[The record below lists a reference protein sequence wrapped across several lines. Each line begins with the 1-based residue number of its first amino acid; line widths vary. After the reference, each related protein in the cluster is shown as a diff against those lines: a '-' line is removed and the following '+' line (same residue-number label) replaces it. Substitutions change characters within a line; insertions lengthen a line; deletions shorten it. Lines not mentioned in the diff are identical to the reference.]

1 MVRWASQPDGAGRLQ
16 RTLRL
21 KTKLCHRFTL
31 RSNAQFPLLP
41 VPDQCESR
49 FLRIS
54 HNRFIIAGKNG
65 ITKVSSQKRRRLA
78 AIMFTDVV
86 GYTLLGQR
94 NESLSLSLLEDQR
107 KLIRNSLNRHNGREV
122 KTIGD
127 AFLIEFPSA
136 LDAVKCAYDIQKTVR
151 ELNVSLTEDR
161 RVHLRIGIH
170 LGDIVESEGDISGDA
185 VNVASRIGPFAE
197 NGGICLSRQIY
208 DQVQNKFELPL
219 TSLGTKNLKNV
230 ATPIE
235 LYKVTL
241 PWTEERVISPAQPD
255 KKRIAVLPFANISPS
270 PSDEYFSDGMTEEL
284 IATLSR
290 IKNLG
295 VIARTSIIR
304 YKGLTKPV
312 AEIGRELNVGTVLE
326 GSVRVAGKKL
336 RITAQLIDAGTEE
349 HLWSETYDRNL
360 EDAFSIQTDIAKRIT
375 KALKVRVLQSETL
388 RLEKKATGIPDAY
401 SLYLKGRHSLN
412 TRTEKGLKDAI
423 QQFENS
429 IKRDPKFALA
439 YTGLADAYSIL
450 ASYSLE
456 YVPPKEGFPKAKTAA
471 EKALSLDDHLAEAHA
486 SLGLVKFYYE
496 WDWNGAEAE
505 FKKALELNPGYA
517 QAHQYYADFVKSF
530 GRFDEAL
537 EEMKKALTLDP
548 LSYSINTG
556 IGHVLYLSRQYD
568 LAIDQYRKVVE
579 SDPYFVPARLWFGRP
594 YLQKGMFK
602 DAIEQVE
609 EAVKLSHET
618 TVSLATLAQA
628 FASAGRIADAKKLLD
643 KLLTRG
649 TEQYVPSYWI
659 ALVYTGMG
667 IKDEAMKYLERAF
680 LERSS
685 WLVWA
690 NVEPRF
696 DSLRSDARF
705 ASLLARIGFKP
716 VESRKLA

>member
-1 MVRWASQPDGAGRLQ
+1 
-16 RTLRL
+16 
-21 KTKLCHRFTL
+21 
-31 RSNAQFPLLP
+31 
-41 VPDQCESR
+41 
-49 FLRIS
+49 
-54 HNRFIIAGKNG
+54 
-65 ITKVSSQKRRRLA
+65 
-78 AIMFTDVV
+78 MFTDIV
-86 GYTLLGQR
+86 GYTLLAQK
-94 NESLSLSLLEDQR
+94 NESLSLSLLEEQR
-107 KLIRNSLNRHNGREV
+107 KLIREILNRHNGREV

-127 AFLIEFPSA
+127 GFLIEFPSA
-136 LDAVKCAYDIQKTVR
+136 LDAVRCAYDIQEKAR
-151 ELNVSLTEDR
+151 EHNVPSSEEK

-170 LGDIVESEGDISGDA
+170 LGDVVESEGDISGDA

-197 NGGICLSRQIY
+197 NGGISLSRQVY

-219 TSLGTKNLKNV
+219 TSLGAKTLKNV

-336 RITAQLIDAGTEE
+336 RITAQLIDAATEE
-349 HLWSETYDRNL
+349 HLWAETYDRNL
-360 EDAFSIQTDIAKRIT
+360 EDAFAIQTDIAKRIT
-375 KALKVRVLQSETL
+375 KALKVHVLQSETL

-423 QQFENS
+423 QKFESS

-505 FKKALELNPGYA
+505 FKRALELNPGYA

-537 EEMKKALTLDP
+537 GEMKKALTLDP

-579 SDPYFVPARLWFGRP
+579 SDPSFVPARLWFGRP

-602 DAIEQVE
+602 EAIEQVE

-628 FASAGRIADAKKLLD
+628 FAAAGRIADAKKLLD

-659 ALVYTGMG
+659 ALVYTSMG
-667 IKDEAMKYLERAF
+667 NKDEAMKYLERAF

-705 ASLLARIGFKP
+705 ASLLTRIGFKP
-716 VESRKLA
+716 AESRKLASSQGQVLPRKANLPPRR

>member
-1 MVRWASQPDGAGRLQ
+1 
-16 RTLRL
+16 
-21 KTKLCHRFTL
+21 
-31 RSNAQFPLLP
+31 
-41 VPDQCESR
+41 
-49 FLRIS
+49 
-54 HNRFIIAGKNG
+54 
-65 ITKVSSQKRRRLA
+65 
-78 AIMFTDVV
+78 MFTAVV
-86 GYTLLGQR
+86 GYTLLGQK
-94 NESLSLSLLEDQR
+94 NESLSLSLLEEQR
-107 KLIRNSLNRHNGREV
+107 RLVREILNRHNGREV

-127 AFLIEFPSA
+127 GFLIEFPSA
-136 LDAVKCAYDIQKTVR
+136 LDAVRCAYDIQGKTW
-151 ELNVSLTEDR
+151 EHNVPLPEEK

-170 LGDIVESEGDISGDA
+170 LGDVVESEGDISGDA

-197 NGGICLSRQIY
+197 NGGISLSRQVY

-219 TSLGTKNLKNV
+219 VTLGAKTLKNV
-230 ATPIE
+230 ATPVE

-241 PWTEERVISPAQPD
+241 PWQQERIASSTQLD
-255 KKRIAVLPFANISPS
+255 KKRIAVLPFANISPN
-270 PSDEYFSDGMTEEL
+270 PNDEYFSDGMTEEL

-290 IKNLG
+290 IKSLG

-312 AEIGRELNVGTVLE
+312 VEIGRELNVGTVLE

-360 EDAFSIQTDIAKRIT
+360 EDAFAIQSDIAKRIT
-375 KALKVRVLQSETL
+375 KALRVRVLQSETL
-388 RLEKKATGIPDAY
+388 RLEKKATRVPDSYA
-401 SLYLKGRHSLN
+401 LYLKGRHSLN

-423 QQFENS
+423 HQFESS

-537 EEMKKALTLDP
+537 GEMRKALVLDP
-548 LSYSINTG
+548 LSFSINTG

-579 SDPYFVPARLWFGRP
+579 SDPSFVPARLWFGRP

-602 DAIEQVE
+602 EAIEQVE

-628 FASAGRIADAKKLLD
+628 FAAAGRIADAKKMLD

-659 ALVYTGMG
+659 ALVYTSMG
-667 IKDEAMKYLERAF
+667 NEDEAMKYLERAF

-696 DSLRSDARF
+696 DALRSDERF

-716 VESRKLA
+716 AEKVN

>member
-1 MVRWASQPDGAGRLQ
+1 
-16 RTLRL
+16 
-21 KTKLCHRFTL
+21 
-31 RSNAQFPLLP
+31 
-41 VPDQCESR
+41 
-49 FLRIS
+49 
-54 HNRFIIAGKNG
+54 
-65 ITKVSSQKRRRLA
+65 
-78 AIMFTDVV
+78 MFTDVV

-208 DQVQNKFELPL
+208 DQVQNKFELAL
-219 TSLGTKNLKNV
+219 TSLGAKTLKNV
-230 ATPIE
+230 NTPIE
-235 LYKVTL
+235 LYKVAL
-241 PWTEERVISPAQPD
+241 PWQEERISPPAKLD
-255 KKRIAVLPFANISPS
+255 KKRIAVLPFANISPN

-290 IKNLG
+290 IRNLG
-295 VIARTSIIR
+295 VIARTSVIR

-312 AEIGRELNVGTVLE
+312 VEIGRELNVGTVLE

-360 EDAFSIQTDIAKRIT
+360 EDAFSIQSEIAKRIAR
-375 KALKVRVLQSETL
+375 ALKVRVLQSETL
-388 RLEKKATGIPDAY
+388 RLEKKATGIPEAY

-423 QQFENS
+423 QKFESS

-471 EKALSLDDHLAEAHA
+471 EKALSLDEHLAEAHA

-505 FKKALELNPGYA
+505 FKKALDLNPGYA

-579 SDPYFVPARLWFGRP
+579 SDPSFVPARLWFGRP

-602 DAIEQVE
+602 EAIEQVE

-659 ALVYTGMG
+659 ALVYTSMG
-667 IKDEAMKYLERAF
+667 NKDEAMKYLERAF

-705 ASLLARIGFKP
+705 TSLLARIGFKP
-716 VESRKLA
+716 AESVS

>member
-1 MVRWASQPDGAGRLQ
+1 
-16 RTLRL
+16 
-21 KTKLCHRFTL
+21 
-31 RSNAQFPLLP
+31 
-41 VPDQCESR
+41 
-49 FLRIS
+49 
-54 HNRFIIAGKNG
+54 
-65 ITKVSSQKRRRLA
+65 
-78 AIMFTDVV
+78 MFTDIV
-86 GYTLLGQR
+86 GYTLLGQK
-94 NESLSLSLLEDQR
+94 NESLSLSLLEEQR
-107 KLIRNSLNRHNGREV
+107 RLVREILNRHNGREV

-136 LDAVKCAYDIQKTVR
+136 LDAIRCAYDIQGKTR
-151 ELNVSLTEDR
+151 EHNVSLPEEK

-170 LGDIVESEGDISGDA
+170 LGDVVESEGDISGDA

-197 NGGICLSRQIY
+197 NGGISLSRQVY

-219 TSLGTKNLKNV
+219 TSLGAKTLKNV
-230 ATPIE
+230 GTPVE

-241 PWTEERVISPAQPD
+241 PWQEERMPSTAQLD
-255 KKRIAVLPFANISPS
+255 RKRIAVLPFANISPN

-290 IKNLG
+290 IKSLG

-312 AEIGRELNVGTVLE
+312 VEIGRELNVGTVLE

-349 HLWSETYDRNL
+349 HIWSETYDRDL
-360 EDAFSIQTDIAKRIT
+360 EDALTIQSEIAKRIAR
-375 KALKVRVLQSETL
+375 ALRVRVLQSETL
-388 RLEKKATGIPDAY
+388 RLEKKATGIPEAY

-423 QQFENS
+423 QKFESS

-537 EEMKKALTLDP
+537 GEMKKALTLDP

-579 SDPYFVPARLWFGRP
+579 SDPSFVPARLWFGRP

-602 DAIEQVE
+602 EAIEQVE

-628 FASAGRIADAKKLLD
+628 FAAAGRIADAKKLLD

-659 ALVYTGMG
+659 ALVYTSMG
-667 IKDEAMKYLERAF
+667 NKDEAMKYLERAF

-716 VESRKLA
+716 AESVS

>member
-1 MVRWASQPDGAGRLQ
+1 
-16 RTLRL
+16 
-21 KTKLCHRFTL
+21 
-31 RSNAQFPLLP
+31 
-41 VPDQCESR
+41 
-49 FLRIS
+49 
-54 HNRFIIAGKNG
+54 
-65 ITKVSSQKRRRLA
+65 
-78 AIMFTDVV
+78 MFTDIV
-86 GYTLLGQR
+86 GYTLLGQK
-94 NESLSLSLLEDQR
+94 NESLSLSLLEEQR
-107 KLIRNSLNRHNGREV
+107 RLVREILNRHNGREV

-127 AFLIEFPSA
+127 GFLIEFPSA
-136 LDAVKCAYDIQKTVR
+136 LDAVRCAYDIQGKTR
-151 ELNVSLTEDR
+151 EHNVPLPEEK

-170 LGDIVESEGDISGDA
+170 LGDVVESEGDISGDA

-197 NGGICLSRQIY
+197 NGGISLSRQVY
-208 DQVQNKFELPL
+208 DQVQNKFDLPL
-219 TSLGTKNLKNV
+219 VTLGTKTLKNV
-230 ATPIE
+230 ATPVE

-241 PWTEERVISPAQPD
+241 PWQQDRPPSSTQLD

-270 PSDEYFSDGMTEEL
+270 PRDEYFSDGMTEEL

-290 IKNLG
+290 IKSLG

-312 AEIGRELNVGTVLE
+312 VEIGRELNVGTVLE

-360 EDAFSIQTDIAKRIT
+360 EDAFAIQSDIAKRIT
-375 KALKVRVLQSETL
+375 KALRVRVLQSETL
-388 RLEKKATGIPDAY
+388 RLEKKATRVPDSYA
-401 SLYLKGRHSLN
+401 LYLKGRHSLN

-423 QQFENS
+423 HQFESS

-537 EEMKKALTLDP
+537 GEMRKALVLDP
-548 LSYSINTG
+548 LSFSINTG
-556 IGHVLYLSRQYD
+556 IGQVLYLSRQYD

-579 SDPYFVPARLWFGRP
+579 SDPSFVPARLWFGRP

-602 DAIEQVE
+602 EAIEQVE

-628 FASAGRIADAKKLLD
+628 FAAAGRIADAKKLLD

-659 ALVYTGMG
+659 ALVYTSMG
-667 IKDEAMKYLERAF
+667 NEDEAMKYLERAF

-696 DSLRSDARF
+696 DALRSDERF

-716 VESRKLA
+716 AEKVN

>member
-1 MVRWASQPDGAGRLQ
+1 MLSFATDLSA
-16 RTLRL
+16 
-21 KTKLCHRFTL
+21 K
-31 RSNAQFPLLP
+31 N
-41 VPDQCESR
+41 ESE
-49 FLRIS
+49 
-54 HNRFIIAGKNG
+54 NRKN
-65 ITKVSSQKRRRLA
+65 VSSQKRRRLA
-78 AIMFTDVV
+78 AIMFTDIV
-86 GYTLLGQR
+86 GYTLLGQK
-94 NESLSLSLLEDQR
+94 NESLSLSLLEEHR
-107 KLIRNSLNRHNGREV
+107 KIVREILIRHNGREV

-136 LDAVKCAYDIQKTVR
+136 LDAVRCAYEIQGKAR
-151 ELNVSLTEDR
+151 EHNNPRAEEE

-170 LGDIVESEGDISGDA
+170 LGDVVESEGDISGDA

-197 NGGICLSRQIY
+197 NGGISLSRQVY

-219 TSLGTKNLKNV
+219 VTLGAKTLKNV
-230 ATPIE
+230 ATPVE

-241 PWTEERVISPAQPD
+241 PWQQDMTPSSTQLD
-255 KKRIAVLPFANISPS
+255 KRRIAVLPFANISPN

-290 IKNLG
+290 IKSLG

-312 AEIGRELNVGTVLE
+312 VEIGRELNVGTVLE

-360 EDAFSIQTDIAKRIT
+360 EDAFSIQSEIAKRIAR
-375 KALKVRVLQSETL
+375 ALKVRILQSETL
-388 RLEKKATGIPDAY
+388 RLEKKATGIPEAY

-423 QQFENS
+423 QKFESS

-537 EEMKKALTLDP
+537 GEMKKALTLDP

-556 IGHVLYLSRQYD
+556 IGHVHYLSRQYD

-579 SDPYFVPARLWFGRP
+579 SDPSFVPARLWFGRP

-602 DAIEQVE
+602 EAIQQSE
-609 EAVKLSHET
+609 EAVKLANES

-628 FASAGRIADAKKLLD
+628 FAAAGRIADAKKLLD

-659 ALVYTGMG
+659 ALVYTSMG
-667 IKDEAMKYLERAF
+667 NKDEAMKYLERAF

-716 VESRKLA
+716 AESAS

>member
-1 MVRWASQPDGAGRLQ
+1 VPS
-16 RTLRL
+16 L
-21 KTKLCHRFTL
+21 K
-31 RSNAQFPLLP
+31 Q
-41 VPDQCESR
+41 
-49 FLRIS
+49 
-54 HNRFIIAGKNG
+54 
-65 ITKVSSQKRRRLA
+65 RRLA

-86 GYTLLGQR
+86 GYTLLGQK

-107 KLIRNSLNRHNGREV
+107 KLIRTSLNHHNGREV

-136 LDAVKCAYDIQKTVR
+136 LDAIKCAYDIQRTAG
-151 ELNVSLTEDR
+151 ELNLSLTEDR
-161 RVHLRIGIH
+161 RLHLRIGIH
-170 LGDIVESEGDISGDA
+170 LGDVVESEGDISGDA

-197 NGGICLSRQIY
+197 NGGISLSRQIY
-208 DQVQNKFELPL
+208 DQVQNKFELAL
-219 TSLGTKNLKNV
+219 TSLGTKTLKNV
-230 ATPIE
+230 NTPIE
-235 LYKVTL
+235 LYKVAL
-241 PWTEERVISPAQPD
+241 PWHEERISPPAKLD
-255 KKRIAVLPFANISPS
+255 KKRIAVLPFANISPN

-290 IKNLG
+290 IKSLG

-312 AEIGRELNVGTVLE
+312 VEIGRELNVGTVLE

-360 EDAFSIQTDIAKRIT
+360 EDAFSIQSEIAKRIAR
-375 KALKVRVLQSETL
+375 ALKVRVLQSETL
-388 RLEKKATGIPDAY
+388 RLEKKATGIPEAY

-423 QQFENS
+423 QKFESS

-579 SDPYFVPARLWFGRP
+579 SDPSFVPARLWFGRP

-602 DAIEQVE
+602 EAIEQVE

-628 FASAGRIADAKKLLD
+628 FAAAGRIADAKKLLD

-659 ALVYTGMG
+659 ALVYTSMG
-667 IKDEAMKYLERAF
+667 NKDEAMKYLERAF

-705 ASLLARIGFKP
+705 ASLLARIGFNP
-716 VESRKLA
+716 AESVS

>member
-1 MVRWASQPDGAGRLQ
+1 
-16 RTLRL
+16 
-21 KTKLCHRFTL
+21 
-31 RSNAQFPLLP
+31 
-41 VPDQCESR
+41 
-49 FLRIS
+49 
-54 HNRFIIAGKNG
+54 
-65 ITKVSSQKRRRLA
+65 
-78 AIMFTDVV
+78 MFTDIV
-86 GYTLLGQR
+86 GFTLLGQKD
-94 NESLSLSLLEDQR
+94 ESLSLSLLEEQR
-107 KLIRNSLNRHNGREV
+107 GLVREILTRHNGREV

-127 AFLIEFPSA
+127 GFLIEFPSA
-136 LDAVKCAYDIQKTVR
+136 LDAVRCAYDIQGKTR
-151 ELNVSLTEDR
+151 EHNVSLPEEKK
-161 RVHLRIGIH
+161 VHLRIGIH
-170 LGDIVESEGDISGDA
+170 LGDVVESEGDISGDA

-197 NGGICLSRQIY
+197 NGGISLSRQVY

-219 TSLGTKNLKNV
+219 ETLGAKTLKNV
-230 ATPIE
+230 STPVE

-241 PWTEERVISPAQPD
+241 PWQQERPPSSTHLD
-255 KKRIAVLPFANISPS
+255 KKRIAVLPFANISPN
-270 PSDEYFSDGMTEEL
+270 PSNEYFSDGMTEEL

-290 IKNLG
+290 IKSLG

-312 AEIGRELNVGTVLE
+312 VEIGRELNVGTVLE

-349 HLWSETYDRNL
+349 HLWSETYDRDL
-360 EDAFSIQTDIAKRIT
+360 EDALTIQSEIAKRIAR
-375 KALKVRVLQSETL
+375 ALRVRVLQTETL
-388 RLEKKATGIPDAY
+388 RLEKKATGIPEAY
-401 SLYLKGRHSLN
+401 QLYLKGRHSVN
-412 TRTEKGLKDAI
+412 TRTEKGLKAAI
-423 QQFENS
+423 EHFESS
-429 IKRDPKFALA
+429 IKHDPKFALA

-537 EEMKKALTLDP
+537 EEMRKALVLDP

-568 LAIDQYRKVVE
+568 LAIDQYRRVVE
-579 SDPYFVPARLWFGRP
+579 SDPSFVPARLWFGRP
-594 YLQKGMFK
+594 YLQKGMFRE
-602 DAIEQVE
+602 AIEQVE

-628 FASAGRIADAKKLLD
+628 LAAAGRIGDAKKLLN
-643 KLLTRG
+643 KLLMKG

-659 ALVYTGMG
+659 ALVYTSMG
-667 IKDEAMKYLERAF
+667 NKDEAMKYLERAF

-705 ASLLARIGFKP
+705 ASLLARIGFKRA
-716 VESRKLA
+716 ESVG

>member
-1 MVRWASQPDGAGRLQ
+1 
-16 RTLRL
+16 
-21 KTKLCHRFTL
+21 
-31 RSNAQFPLLP
+31 
-41 VPDQCESR
+41 
-49 FLRIS
+49 
-54 HNRFIIAGKNG
+54 
-65 ITKVSSQKRRRLA
+65 
-78 AIMFTDVV
+78 
-86 GYTLLGQR
+86 
-94 NESLSLSLLEDQR
+94 
-107 KLIRNSLNRHNGREV
+107 
-122 KTIGD
+122 
-127 AFLIEFPSA
+127 
-136 LDAVKCAYDIQKTVR
+136 
-151 ELNVSLTEDR
+151 
-161 RVHLRIGIH
+161 
-170 LGDIVESEGDISGDA
+170 
-185 VNVASRIGPFAE
+185 
-197 NGGICLSRQIY
+197 
-208 DQVQNKFELPL
+208 
-219 TSLGTKNLKNV
+219 
-230 ATPIE
+230 
-235 LYKVTL
+235 
-241 PWTEERVISPAQPD
+241 
-255 KKRIAVLPFANISPS
+255 
-270 PSDEYFSDGMTEEL
+270 MTEEL

-290 IKNLG
+290 IKSLG

-312 AEIGRELNVGTVLE
+312 VEIGRELNVGAVLE

-360 EDAFSIQTDIAKRIT
+360 EDAFSIQSEIAKRIAR
-375 KALKVRVLQSETL
+375 ALKVRVLQSETL
-388 RLEKKATGIPDAY
+388 RLEKKATGIPEAY

-423 QQFENS
+423 QEFESS

-537 EEMKKALTLDP
+537 DEMKKALTLDP

-579 SDPYFVPARLWFGRP
+579 SDPSFVPARLWFGRP

-602 DAIEQVE
+602 EAIEQVE

-628 FASAGRIADAKKLLD
+628 FAAAGRIADAKKLLD

-649 TEQYVPSYWI
+649 TQQYVPSYWI
-659 ALVYTGMG
+659 ALVYTSMG
-667 IKDEAMKYLERAF
+667 NKDEAMKYLERAF

-696 DSLRSDARF
+696 DSLRSDAPF

-716 VESRKLA
+716 AESVS

>member
-1 MVRWASQPDGAGRLQ
+1 
-16 RTLRL
+16 
-21 KTKLCHRFTL
+21 
-31 RSNAQFPLLP
+31 
-41 VPDQCESR
+41 
-49 FLRIS
+49 
-54 HNRFIIAGKNG
+54 
-65 ITKVSSQKRRRLA
+65 LA
-78 AIMFTDVV
+78 AIMFTDIV
-86 GYTLLGQR
+86 GYTLLGQK
-94 NESLSLSLLEDQR
+94 NESLALSLLEEQR
-107 KLIRNSLNRHNGREV
+107 KLVRETLIRHNGREV

-136 LDAVKCAYDIQKTVR
+136 LDAVRCAYHIQGKAR
-151 ELNVSLTEDR
+151 EHNNPRAEEE

-170 LGDIVESEGDISGDA
+170 LGDVVESEGDISGDA

-197 NGGICLSRQIY
+197 NGGISLRRQVY
-208 DQVQNKFELPL
+208 DQVQNKFDLPL
-219 TSLGTKNLKNV
+219 VTLGAKTLKNV
-230 ATPIE
+230 ATPVE

-241 PWTEERVISPAQPD
+241 PWQQERIASSTQLD
-255 KKRIAVLPFANISPS
+255 KKRIAVLPFANISPN

-290 IKNLG
+290 IKSLG

-312 AEIGRELNVGTVLE
+312 VEIGRELNVGTVLE

-360 EDAFSIQTDIAKRIT
+360 EDAFSIQSEIARRIAR
-375 KALKVRVLQSETL
+375 ALKVRVLQSETL
-388 RLEKKATGIPDAY
+388 RLEKKATGIPEAY

-423 QQFENS
+423 QKFESS
-429 IKRDPKFALA
+429 IKRDQKFALA

-456 YVPPKEGFPKAKTAA
+456 YVPPKEGFPKAKTAV

-496 WDWNGAEAE
+496 WDWNSAEAE

-537 EEMKKALTLDP
+537 GEMKKALTLDP

-568 LAIDQYRKVVE
+568 LAID
-579 SDPYFVPARLWFGRP
+579 
-594 YLQKGMFK
+594 
-602 DAIEQVE
+602 
-609 EAVKLSHET
+609 
-618 TVSLATLAQA
+618 
-628 FASAGRIADAKKLLD
+628 
-643 KLLTRG
+643 
-649 TEQYVPSYWI
+649 
-659 ALVYTGMG
+659 
-667 IKDEAMKYLERAF
+667 
-680 LERSS
+680 
-685 WLVWA
+685 
-690 NVEPRF
+690 
-696 DSLRSDARF
+696 
-705 ASLLARIGFKP
+705 
-716 VESRKLA
+716 

>member
-1 MVRWASQPDGAGRLQ
+1 
-16 RTLRL
+16 
-21 KTKLCHRFTL
+21 
-31 RSNAQFPLLP
+31 
-41 VPDQCESR
+41 
-49 FLRIS
+49 
-54 HNRFIIAGKNG
+54 
-65 ITKVSSQKRRRLA
+65 
-78 AIMFTDVV
+78 MFTDIV
-86 GYTLLGQR
+86 GYTLLAQK
-94 NESLSLSLLEDQR
+94 NESLSLSLLEEQR
-107 KLIRNSLNRHNGREV
+107 KLIREILNRHNGREV

-136 LDAVKCAYDIQKTVR
+136 LDAVRCAYDIQGKAR
-151 ELNVSLTEDR
+151 EHNAPLAEEK

-170 LGDIVESEGDISGDA
+170 LGDVVESEGDISGDA

-197 NGGICLSRQIY
+197 NGGISLSRQVY

-219 TSLGTKNLKNV
+219 TSLGAKTLKNV

-336 RITAQLIDAGTEE
+336 RITAQLIDAATEE
-349 HLWSETYDRNL
+349 HLWAETYDRNL
-360 EDAFSIQTDIAKRIT
+360 EDAFAIQTDIAKRIT

-401 SLYLKGRHSLN
+401 SLYLKGRHLLN

-423 QQFENS
+423 EHFEDS
-429 IKRDPKFALA
+429 IRHDPKFALA
-439 YTGLADAYSIL
+439 YTGLADSYSLL

-456 YVPPKEGFPKAKTAA
+456 YVPPKEGFPKAKKAA
-471 EKALSLDDHLAEAHA
+471 EKALLIDNYLAEAHA

-556 IGHVLYLSRQYD
+556 IGHVLYLSRKYD

-579 SDPYFVPARLWFGRP
+579 SDPAFVPARLWFGRP

-602 DAIEQVE
+602 EAIQQSE
-609 EAVKLSHET
+609 EAVKLANES
-618 TVSLATLAQA
+618 TVSLATLGQA
-628 FASAGRIADAKKLLD
+628 YASAGNKGDAGKILDRLLERSKK
-643 KLLTRG
+643 
-649 TEQYVPSYWI
+649 QYVPSYWI
-659 ALVYTGMG
+659 ALVQMSIGN
-667 IKDEAMKYLERAF
+667 KDEAFAWLEKAYN
-680 LERSS
+680 ERSS

-696 DSLRSDARF
+696 DSLRSDARY

-716 VESRKLA
+716 AESVS

>member
-1 MVRWASQPDGAGRLQ
+1 
-16 RTLRL
+16 
-21 KTKLCHRFTL
+21 
-31 RSNAQFPLLP
+31 
-41 VPDQCESR
+41 
-49 FLRIS
+49 
-54 HNRFIIAGKNG
+54 
-65 ITKVSSQKRRRLA
+65 
-78 AIMFTDVV
+78 MFTDIV
-86 GYTLLGQR
+86 GYTLLGQK
-94 NESLSLSLLEDQR
+94 NESFSLSLLEEQR
-107 KLIRNSLNRHNGREV
+107 RLVREILNRHNGREV

-127 AFLIEFPSA
+127 GFLIEFPSA
-136 LDAVKCAYDIQKTVR
+136 LEAVKCAYDIQGRTR
-151 ELNVSLTEDR
+151 EHNIQLPEET
-161 RVHLRIGIH
+161 RVQLRIGIH
-170 LGDIVESEGDISGDA
+170 LGDVVESEGDISGDA

-197 NGGICLSRQIY
+197 NGGISLSRQVY
-208 DQVQNKFELPL
+208 DQVQNKFDLPL
-219 TSLGTKNLKNV
+219 VTLGAKILKNV
-230 ATPIE
+230 TTPVE
-235 LYKVTL
+235 LYRVTL
-241 PWTEERVISPAQPD
+241 PWQQERIPSSTHSD
-255 KKRIAVLPFANISPS
+255 KKRIAVLPFANISPNL
-270 PSDEYFSDGMTEEL
+270 SDEYFSDGMTEEL

-290 IKNLG
+290 IKSLG

-312 AEIGRELNVGTVLE
+312 VEIGRELNVGTVLE

-349 HLWSETYDRNL
+349 HLWAETYDRNL
-360 EDAFSIQTDIAKRIT
+360 EDAFAIQTDIAKRIT
-375 KALKVRVLQSETL
+375 KALRVRVLQSETL
-388 RLEKKATGIPDAY
+388 RLERKATGIPDAY
-401 SLYLKGRHSLN
+401 SFYLKGRHSLN
-412 TRTEKGLKDAI
+412 TRTEKGLKAAI
-423 QQFENS
+423 QHFESS
-429 IKRDPKFALA
+429 IKHDPKFALA

-496 WDWNGAEAE
+496 WDWDGAEAE

-579 SDPYFVPARLWFGRP
+579 SDPSFVPARLWFGRP

-602 DAIEQVE
+602 EAIEQVE
-609 EAVKLSHET
+609 EAVRLSHET

-628 FASAGRIADAKKLLD
+628 YAAAGRMADAKGVLD

-649 TEQYVPSYWI
+649 IEQYVPSYWI
-659 ALVYTGMG
+659 ALVYTSMG
-667 IKDEAMKYLERAF
+667 NKDEAMKYLERAF
-680 LERSS
+680 IERSS
-685 WLVWA
+685 GLVWA

-696 DSLRSDARF
+696 DALRSDERF
-705 ASLLARIGFKP
+705 SSLLSRSGFKP
-716 VESRKLA
+716 AKPRPETRESAPIQPEREY

>member
-1 MVRWASQPDGAGRLQ
+1 
-16 RTLRL
+16 
-21 KTKLCHRFTL
+21 
-31 RSNAQFPLLP
+31 
-41 VPDQCESR
+41 
-49 FLRIS
+49 
-54 HNRFIIAGKNG
+54 
-65 ITKVSSQKRRRLA
+65 LA

-86 GYTLLGQR
+86 GYTLLGQK

-107 KLIRNSLNRHNGREV
+107 KLVRQILDRHNGREV

-136 LDAVKCAYDIQKTVR
+136 LDAVRCAYDIQRKAR
-151 ELNVSLTEDR
+151 DRNVSMPEER

-170 LGDIVESEGDISGDA
+170 LGDVVESDGDISGDA

-197 NGGICLSRQIY
+197 NGGISLSRQVY

-219 TSLGTKNLKNV
+219 TSLGAKTLKNV
-230 ATPIE
+230 GAPVE
-235 LYKVTL
+235 LYKVAL
-241 PWTEERVISPAQPD
+241 PWQEERISPSTQLD

-290 IKNLG
+290 IRNLG
-295 VIARTSIIR
+295 VIARTSVIR

-312 AEIGRELNVGTVLE
+312 VEIGRELNVGTVLE

-360 EDAFSIQTDIAKRIT
+360 EDAFSIQSEIAKRIAR
-375 KALKVRVLQSETL
+375 ALKVRVLQSETL
-388 RLEKKATGIPDAY
+388 RLEKKATGIPEAY
-401 SLYLKGRHSLN
+401 SLYFKGRHSLN

-423 QQFENS
+423 QKFESS

-471 EKALSLDDHLAEAHA
+471 ERALSLDDHLAEAHA

-568 LAIDQYRKVVE
+568 LAVDQYRKVVE
-579 SDPYFVPARLWFGRP
+579 SDPSFVPARLWFGRP

-602 DAIEQVE
+602 EAIEQVE

-628 FASAGRIADAKKLLD
+628 FAAAGRIADAKKLLD

-659 ALVYTGMG
+659 ALVYTSMG
-667 IKDEAMKYLERAF
+667 NKDEAMKYLERAF

-696 DSLRSDARF
+696 DALRSDERF

-716 VESRKLA
+716 AESIR

>member
-1 MVRWASQPDGAGRLQ
+1 
-16 RTLRL
+16 
-21 KTKLCHRFTL
+21 
-31 RSNAQFPLLP
+31 
-41 VPDQCESR
+41 
-49 FLRIS
+49 
-54 HNRFIIAGKNG
+54 
-65 ITKVSSQKRRRLA
+65 
-78 AIMFTDVV
+78 MFTDIV
-86 GYTLLGQR
+86 GYTLLGQK
-94 NESLSLSLLEDQR
+94 NESLSLSLLEEQR
-107 KLIRNSLNRHNGREV
+107 RLVREILNRHNGREV

-127 AFLIEFPSA
+127 GFLIEFPSA
-136 LDAVKCAYDIQKTVR
+136 LDAVRCAYDIQGKTW
-151 ELNVSLTEDR
+151 EHNVPLPEEK

-170 LGDIVESEGDISGDA
+170 LGDVVESEGDISGDA

-197 NGGICLSRQIY
+197 NGGISLSRQVY
-208 DQVQNKFELPL
+208 DQVQNKFDLPL
-219 TSLGTKNLKNV
+219 VTLGTKTLKNV
-230 ATPIE
+230 ATPVE

-241 PWTEERVISPAQPD
+241 PWQQERIASSTQLD

-270 PSDEYFSDGMTEEL
+270 PRDEYFSDGMTEEL

-290 IKNLG
+290 IKSLG

-312 AEIGRELNVGTVLE
+312 VEIGRELNVGTVLE

-360 EDAFSIQTDIAKRIT
+360 EDAFAIQSDIAKRIT
-375 KALKVRVLQSETL
+375 KALRVRVLQSETL
-388 RLEKKATGIPDAY
+388 RLEKKATRVPDSYA
-401 SLYLKGRHSLN
+401 LYLKGRHSLN

-423 QQFENS
+423 HQFESS

-537 EEMKKALTLDP
+537 GEMRKALVLDP
-548 LSYSINTG
+548 LSFSINTG

-579 SDPYFVPARLWFGRP
+579 SDPSFVPARLWFGRP

-602 DAIEQVE
+602 EAIEQVE

-628 FASAGRIADAKKLLD
+628 FAAAGRIADAKKMLD

-659 ALVYTGMG
+659 ALVYTSMG
-667 IKDEAMKYLERAF
+667 NKDDAMKYLERAF

-716 VESRKLA
+716 AENVN

>member
-1 MVRWASQPDGAGRLQ
+1 
-16 RTLRL
+16 
-21 KTKLCHRFTL
+21 
-31 RSNAQFPLLP
+31 
-41 VPDQCESR
+41 
-49 FLRIS
+49 
-54 HNRFIIAGKNG
+54 
-65 ITKVSSQKRRRLA
+65 
-78 AIMFTDVV
+78 MFTDIV
-86 GYTLLGQR
+86 GYTLLGQK
-94 NESLSLSLLEDQR
+94 NESLSLSLLEEQR
-107 KLIRNSLNRHNGREV
+107 RLVREILNRHNGREV

-127 AFLIEFPSA
+127 GFLIEFPSA
-136 LDAVKCAYDIQKTVR
+136 LDAVRCAYDIQGKTR
-151 ELNVSLTEDR
+151 EHNVPLPEEK

-170 LGDIVESEGDISGDA
+170 LGDVVESEGDISGDA

-197 NGGICLSRQIY
+197 NGGISLSRQVY
-208 DQVQNKFELPL
+208 DQVQNKFDLPL
-219 TSLGTKNLKNV
+219 VTLGAKTLKNV
-230 ATPIE
+230 ATPVE
-235 LYKVTL
+235 LYRVTL
-241 PWTEERVISPAQPD
+241 PWQQDTTPSSTQLD

-290 IKNLG
+290 IKSLG

-312 AEIGRELNVGTVLE
+312 VEIGRELNVGTVLE

-360 EDAFSIQTDIAKRIT
+360 EDAFSIQSEIARRIAR
-375 KALKVRVLQSETL
+375 ALKVRVLQSETL
-388 RLEKKATGIPDAY
+388 RLEKKATGIPEAY

-423 QQFENS
+423 QKFESS

-537 EEMKKALTLDP
+537 GEMKKALTLDP

-579 SDPYFVPARLWFGRP
+579 SDPSFVPARLWFGRP

-602 DAIEQVE
+602 EAIEQVE

-628 FASAGRIADAKKLLD
+628 FAAAGRIADAKKLLD

-659 ALVYTGMG
+659 ALVYASMG
-667 IKDEAMKYLERAF
+667 NKDEAMKYLERAF

-716 VESRKLA
+716 AESAS